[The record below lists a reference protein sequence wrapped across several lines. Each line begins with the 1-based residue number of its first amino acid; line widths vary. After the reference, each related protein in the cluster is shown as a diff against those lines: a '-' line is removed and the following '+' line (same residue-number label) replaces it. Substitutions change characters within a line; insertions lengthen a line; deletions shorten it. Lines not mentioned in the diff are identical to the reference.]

1 MVSPPIPRI
10 EAGKSL
16 SLVKILVFINL
27 IIPLSLI
34 SSKDAY
40 MLIYAKKAC
49 SVRLDAASN
58 GLSNGVEQFPQ
69 PPARALRVVHSLNA
83 SHDALCEKFLTR

>member
-1 MVSPPIPRI
+1 MVSRPIPRI

-16 SLVKILVFINL
+16 CLVKILGSINL

-49 SVRLDAASN
+49 SVRLDASN
-58 GLSNGVEQFPQ
+58 GLSSGVEQFPQ
-69 PPARALRVVHSLNA
+69 PPARAVRVVHSLNA

>member
-1 MVSPPIPRI
+1 MVSRPIHRI

-16 SLVKILVFINL
+16 VKKLSFINL
-27 IIPLSLI
+27 IIPSSMI

-49 SVRLDAASN
+49 SARGLDASN
-58 GLSNGVEQFPQ
+58 GPSNGVERFPQ
-69 PPARALRVVHSLNA
+69 PPARALRVVDSLNS
-83 SHDALCEKFLTR
+83 SHDALCEEFQER